1 MQSTS
6 LTDTLSVAGQI
17 TREDIAA
24 LAADGYGTII
34 NNRPDGE
41 EPGQLTHEEAAAE
54 AAKFGIEYKY
64 IPVMTNTIT
73 RKDVVAHQNAIL
85 RANGKVLAHCRSG
98 TRCYILWALS
108 KALYDGEKLAHAGG
122 AGGAQ
127 GLRPPRPTQPRAKAR
142 RRTGRVNGT
151 ASTKVPLRPWGRRG

>member
-1 MQSTS
+1 MQSTA
-6 LTDTLSVAGQI
+6 LTDTMSVAGQI
-17 TREDIAA
+17 TRENIAA

-41 EPGQLTHEEAAAE
+41 EPGQLTHEEAATE

-64 IPVMTNTIT
+64 IPVMTNAIS

-85 RANGKVLAHCRSG
+85 RAKGKVLAHCRSG

-108 KALYDGEKLAHAGG
+108 KALYNGDSPLKLVAQAALKGYDLRVLPGLVEKLEGEPAE
-122 AGGAQ
+122 
-127 GLRPPRPTQPRAKAR
+127 
-142 RRTGRVNGT
+142 
-151 ASTKVPLRPWGRRG
+151 